1 MAGLACGSPS
11 SIAWELLK
19 PLVSHFYS
27 CSDEVSINGM
37 QVLGKPIGDDK
48 AVISGEAGALPLGV
62 VYEVLNNTEYK
73 NMKNELDLNN
83 DSNILVISTEGDTDP
98 ENYKNLVF
106 NLYLFIHY
114 IVFL

>member
-1 MAGLACGSPS
+1 SKHSEANCLYESGYSEKGAPIRVYSDLNTIMVGISCGSLS
-11 SIAWELLK
+11 SIAWEMLK
-19 PLVSHFYS
+19 PLVSHFYC

-62 VYEVLNNTEYK
+62 VYEVLNNREYK

-83 DSNILVISTEGDTDP
+83 D
-98 ENYKNLVF
+98 
-106 NLYLFIHY
+106 
-114 IVFL
+114 